1 VIAAAAAARW
11 CARLTRPLVAAV
23 GLGAALVA
31 FAGASLVLTVAP
43 IPAHRTLP
51 DTVFD
56 PPPAYASALG
66 GGWATYLDSYRIA
79 AALPLFAGP
88 AAYPGEQILTW
99 WPISERSPSPFTE
112 YAGMYHG
119 IFNTLPSNPPDLT
132 AAGRAMLRA
141 RRPAEVL
148 LYGTSAASFPTA
160 LRNLSRFEPTLVRTT
175 LLRSGPLVLHVWL
188 IRLERY
194 YNAQTAH

>member
-1 VIAAAAAARW
+1 M
-11 CARLTRPLVAAV
+11 
-23 GLGAALVA
+23 
-31 FAGASLVLTVAP
+31 
-43 IPAHRTLP
+43 LP

-66 GGWATYLDSYRIA
+66 GGWAAYLDSYRIA

-99 WPISERSPSPFTE
+99 WPISDASPSPFTE

-119 IFNTLPSNPPDLT
+119 IFNTLPSNPPDFT
-132 AAGRAMLRA
+132 GADRAMLRA

-148 LYGTSAASFPTA
+148 LYDTSAASFPTA
-160 LRNLSRFEPTLVRTT
+160 LRSLSHFDPTLVRTT
-175 LLRSGPLVLHVWL
+175 VLRSGGMVLHVWL
-188 IRLERY
+188 IRLGRY
-194 YNAQTAH
+194 YSAQTAH

>member
-1 VIAAAAAARW
+1 
-11 CARLTRPLVAAV
+11 
-23 GLGAALVA
+23 
-31 FAGASLVLTVAP
+31 
-43 IPAHRTLP
+43 
-51 DTVFD
+51 
-56 PPPAYASALG
+56 
-66 GGWATYLDSYRIA
+66 
-79 AALPLFAGP
+79 
-88 AAYPGEQILTW
+88 
-99 WPISERSPSPFTE
+99 
-112 YAGMYHG
+112 MYHG

-175 LLRSGPLVLHVWL
+175 LLRSGSLVLHVWL